1 MGGFDRRDRGGYDR
15 NTRHDDRNRGSPE
28 APKGRPRLQLKP
40 RSDRTASSE
49 EKETSSKSSIF
60 GAAKPVDTAKKE
72 AEIDQKLQET
82 QPRVRTIDLA
92 SKRRDE
98 EERRRSERR
107 DSEKENETEKPKP
120 KG

>member
-1 MGGFDRRDRGGYDR
+1 MG
-15 NTRHDDRNRGSPE
+15 NTRHDDRNRSSPE
-28 APKGRPRLQLKP
+28 APKERPRLQLKP

-98 EERRRSERR
+98 EERRKAERR
-107 DSEKENETEKPKP
+107 DSERDND
-120 KG
+120 